1 MAQSDL
7 ESGTHGDI
15 GTRHAKRG
23 EDQFVAAER
32 HSRRVRFLKIA
43 FPVVA
48 TAGVALLAAFTVL
61 RPASTT
67 GVSTDSVSLSDG
79 RIVMANPKLDGLT
92 GDKRP
97 YAMRAERAFQEIG
110 RDGLVELEKITAE
123 LPFGTNSTAQL
134 RAGGGFFDNTRNVL
148 DLGRTIELT
157 TSDGMTAKLASA
169 RIDIGKNSLSTDKP
183 VDISTAGSRIT
194 AGKLSVS
201 EGGKLLVFETNVRL
215 TIDPKKLN
223 NASETPAPEKT
234 Q

>member
-1 MAQSDL
+1 MAQSGTAT
-7 ESGTHGDI
+7 GTHAEI
-15 GTRHAKRG
+15 GNRPPKRG
-23 EDQFVAAER
+23 EDQFALAER
-32 HSRRVRFLKIA
+32 HSRRVHFLKIA
-43 FPVVA
+43 FPIAA
-48 TAGVALLAAFTVL
+48 TAGAALLAAVTVF

-67 GVSTDSVSLSDG
+67 GVSTESVSLSDG
-79 RIVMANPKLDGLT
+79 RIVIANPKLDGLT

-110 RDGLVELEKITAE
+110 RDGLIGLEGVTAE

-134 RAGGGFFDNTRNVL
+134 RAGGGFFDNARNVL
-148 DLGRTIELT
+148 DLGKDVELK

-169 RIDIGKNSLSTDKP
+169 RIDIAKNSLSTDKQ

-194 AGKLSVS
+194 ADKLSVS

-223 NASETPAPEKT
+223 NATETPDPETT

>member
-1 MAQSDL
+1 MAQTRSA
-7 ESGTHGDI
+7 SGTHGNL
-15 GTRHAKRG
+15 GTRPEKRG
-23 EDQFVAAER
+23 EDQFAAAER

-43 FPVVA
+43 FPVIA
-48 TAGVALLAAFTVL
+48 TVGVALLATVTVL

-67 GVSTDSVSLSDG
+67 SVSTDSVSLSDG

-110 RDGLVELEKITAE
+110 SEGLVELEKITAE

-148 DLGRTIELT
+148 DLGKNVELT

-169 RIDIGKNSLSTDKP
+169 RIDIAKNTLNTDKP
-183 VDISTAGSRIT
+183 VEISTAGSRIT
-194 AGKLSVS
+194 ADKLSVS

-223 NASETPAPEKT
+223 NASGKPGPETT